1 MNVRV
6 VLGLAGLALYSGAGG
21 VLAAPLPYQSPD
33 QHLGVASCGSS
44 VCHGSITPNASSPV
58 QLDEYITW
66 SHRDAHAQ
74 AYGALTGERGRAIAA
89 KLGIAAPQTAGICLA
104 CHADNVPAAQRGPR
118 FVLADGVGCEA
129 CHGGAQRWIASHVA
143 ADASYRSN
151 VSRGMYPSA
160 DLSERARLCESCHVG
175 NADKLATH
183 RIMGAGHPRLGFEL
197 DTYLALEP
205 AHYAIDA
212 DYRQRKPTYNHA
224 QTWVGGQLQAT
235 LSQLALLQ
243 QRRQFDGALFPELA
257 LFNCSACHDSSMRRP
272 VWSRQSMTQLTA
284 PGTVPLNDAY
294 WRMSWLIA
302 RALDAQQGAQLLA
315 QGQALQKAAMLSRE
329 QVAIEAQRLSA
340 LVQQLQ
346 TRALHETWT
355 GSQASSLIGTILL
368 AGVEGD
374 FRDYLGAEQAVM
386 AIELLLI
393 DTGQA
398 PRFRPQLDELF
409 RLVKDDETFRSAGFR
424 TALRNLQSQ
433 VR

>member
-1 MNVRV
+1 MNVRIAA
-6 VLGLAGLALYSGAGG
+6 LLAALVMRGGAGS
-21 VLAAPLPYQSPD
+21 VVAAPLPYQSPD

-44 VCHGSITPNASSPV
+44 VCHGSISPNASSPV
-58 QLDEYITW
+58 RLDEYITW

-74 AYGALTGERGRAIAA
+74 AFGALTGERGRAIAT
-89 KLGIAAPQTAGICLA
+89 KLGIAAPQTAGLCLD

-143 ADASYRSN
+143 ADASYRGN
-151 VSRGMYPSA
+151 VGRGMYPSA
-160 DLSERARLCESCHVG
+160 DLYERARLCASCHVG

-205 AHYAIDA
+205 VHYTIDA
-212 DYRQRKPTYNHA
+212 DYRQRKPAYNHA
-224 QTWVGGQLQAT
+224 QTWVGGQLQAA
-235 LSQLALLQ
+235 LAQLALLQ
-243 QRRQFDGALFPELA
+243 ERRRFDGALFPELA

-272 VWSRQSMTQLTA
+272 VWSRQSMTQLMA

-315 QGQALQKAAMLSRE
+315 QAQALQKAAMVSRE
-329 QVAIEAQRLSA
+329 QVTIEAQRLSA
-340 LVQQLQ
+340 LVKELQ
-346 TRALHETWT
+346 ARALHETWT
-355 GSQASSLIGTILL
+355 GSRASSLIGSILR
-368 AGVEGD
+368 AGIDGD

-398 PRFRPQLDELF
+398 PKLRPQLDELF
-409 RLVKDDETFRSAGFR
+409 RLVKDDESFRSSEFR
-424 TALRNLQSQ
+424 AALRTLQGQ